1 MARKVWAEASPGRQ
15 TVVIALLAIVLLGNI
30 VMLGRSLDLF
40 QLPGERSALTIAKE
54 NAAELIAYV
63 ERWANEQG
71 LSGLQTVRDLVA
83 RLQYD
88 VTKAR
93 SLDELAQVVLNGGA
107 SAKEI
112 LNMERDAKRR
122 EVLQNLV
129 NEDSGIARI
138 RQKITIN
145 VSNELGTA
153 VSIADPANVLSQAT
167 LTAIKEHPLCNSAF
181 DNIAIDVAD
190 GKAKVVN
197 IRSLYDHMKALQQET
212 QTLQTELRR
221 VSSAA
226 GFASITGA
234 GITVKLFDAPG
245 GFNSGDI
252 VHDADIRDM
261 VNELYAGG
269 AVAVSVGG
277 QRLTATSSIR
287 CVGPVV
293 LVNQKQI
300 VVNPIVIE
308 AVGDADVLY
317 SSMDLI
323 VHTFEATRGI
333 YIEVEQLPEV
343 TLPAAT
349 SNP

>member
-1 MARKVWAEASPGRQ
+1 MARKVWAEASPRRQ
-15 TVVIALLAIVLLGNI
+15 TVVIALLVIVLLGNI
-30 VMLGRSLDLF
+30 VMLGRSLNLF
-40 QLPGERSALTIAKE
+40 QLPGERNALTIARE
-54 NAAELIAYV
+54 NANVLIAYI

-107 SAKEI
+107 SARDI
-112 LNMERDAKRR
+112 LNMEQDAKRR
-122 EVLQNLV
+122 EVLQNII
-129 NEDSGIARI
+129 NEDPGIERI
-138 RQKITIN
+138 RQKVTIN
-145 VSNELGTA
+145 ISNELGTE
-153 VSIADPANVLSQAT
+153 VSINDPAHVLSQQA
-167 LTAIKEHPLCNSAF
+167 LTAIREHPLCASAF

-190 GKAKVVN
+190 GKAKVVAV
-197 IRSLYDHMKALQQET
+197 RSLTDHIKTLQQET
-212 QTLQTELRR
+212 QTLQTELRQVR
-221 VSSAA
+221 AAA
-226 GFASITGA
+226 GFASITGE

-245 GFNSGDI
+245 GYNSGDI

-261 VNELYAGG
+261 INELYAGG
-269 AVAVSVGG
+269 AVAISVGG

-308 AVGDADVLY
+308 AIGDKEVLY
-317 SSMDLI
+317 SAMDLI
-323 VHTFEATRGI
+323 LHTFEATRGI
-333 YIEVEQLPEV
+333 YIEVEQHSEL
-343 TLPAAT
+343 TLPAAS